1 MDREKEKAAR
11 RLLSEKRFSE
21 LIALLVSLPDADAAD
36 LISSLP
42 ESDKALTFR
51 LLGKDAAAAV
61 FACLDAD
68 TQESIIRGMGDAE
81 LSGLIEELFTDD
93 AVDMLEE
100 MPAGIVSRV
109 LRLATKETR
118 MYCG

>member
-36 LISSLP
+36 LISSRP

-51 LLGKDAAAAV
+51 LL
-61 FACLDAD
+61 
-68 TQESIIRGMGDAE
+68 
-81 LSGLIEELFTDD
+81 
-93 AVDMLEE
+93 
-100 MPAGIVSRV
+100 
-109 LRLATKETR
+109 
-118 MYCG
+118 